1 MSFSE
6 TTKDVNLSP
15 FSSICLSVHSYTHQV
30 TMYLL
35 STCCVLSLRYWKYSH
50 RWDVVS
56 SPLYMLV
63 FLSVSALCFLISLV
77 LFPFLSEAKSIELGP
92 SIYLA
97 KDFYCSV
104 KCCKSLSIA
113 RQICIYDPFT
123 KKKIHLGKRD
133 SKLAIEEG
141 SKANTSLQ

>member
-1 MSFSE
+1 M
-6 TTKDVNLSP
+6 SP
-15 FSSICLSVHSYTHQV
+15 FSFICLPSCSFLTHQV
-30 TMYLL
+30 TRYLL

-56 SPLYMLV
+56 SPLYLLV

-97 KDFYCSV
+97 KDFYCSI
-104 KCCKSLSIA
+104 KYCKSLSTA

-123 KKKIHLGKRD
+123 KKKKNTLGKEIPSQQLRKGV
-133 SKLAIEEG
+133 KLTQV
-141 SKANTSLQ
+141 SSNL